1 MRRDIFSAGIERVQ
15 NRSNEFPPRES
26 EHAMEKKKKKKKERK
41 GVERGDAFC

>member
-15 NRSNEFPPRES
+15 NWSNEFPPREN
-26 EHAMEKKKKKKKERK
+26 EHAMEKKKKKKERK